1 MVSFV
6 GAWAAAAVGSGAWSA
21 SGVHGWICG
30 GVVCLVQTHPRSPRC
45 KSRASVLGPCWGQC
59 GCGGTC
65 CKSWWVGAHIAL
77 QRKQTPTIETLGETV
92 NANATRLAHHEE
104 DTRDALTVLDHATD
118 CIRYGLMEFGG
129 FVRNEILSAVRR
141 SHMFTQE
148 RANFVLW
155 NMQRNRPEDTD
166 EPAAGPT
173 EGGEEE
179 ALTEDE
185 EVQGETEG
193 MSNLMDS
200 WRNDQNV
207 ALASE
212 LWNDAA
218 QIQRALMTVLDA
230 SSTGSPRGMSIDVV
244 NTIMNVVQ
252 RLYRTAR
259 NRGREDRAQA
269 YRRYV
274 DDLHGVL
281 RHG

>member
-1 MVSFV
+1 M
-6 GAWAAAAVGSGAWSA
+6 
-21 SGVHGWICG
+21 
-30 GVVCLVQTHPRSPRC
+30 
-45 KSRASVLGPCWGQC
+45 
-59 GCGGTC
+59 
-65 CKSWWVGAHIAL
+65 
-77 QRKQTPTIETLGETV
+77 
-92 NANATRLAHHEE
+92 
-104 DTRDALTVLDHATD
+104 
-118 CIRYGLMEFGG
+118 
-129 FVRNEILSAVRR
+129 SAVQR
-141 SHMFTQE
+141 SHMFIQE

-166 EPAAGPT
+166 ENAAGPP

-179 ALTEDE
+179 APTEDE

-200 WRNDQNV
+200 LRNDQNV

-230 SSTGSPRGMSIDVV
+230 TSERNPRGMSIDVV
-244 NTIMNVVQ
+244 NTIRSVFE

-269 YRRYV
+269 YRRYI

-281 RHG
+281 RNG